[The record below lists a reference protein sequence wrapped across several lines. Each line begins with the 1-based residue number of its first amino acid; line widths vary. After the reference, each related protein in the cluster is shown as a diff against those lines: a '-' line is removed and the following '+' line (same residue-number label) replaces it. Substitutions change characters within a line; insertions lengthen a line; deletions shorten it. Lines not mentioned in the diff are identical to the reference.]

1 MKRSKTINFY
11 QLKASALIASL
22 AFGGQVF
29 AASSELPTNGKVVV
43 GTGAIS
49 QSGNVMTINQ
59 NTDLMAINW
68 KTFNVGADS
77 TVNFVQPNS
86 YSVALNRVLGSD
98 VSVIQGKINANGY
111 VALVNPNGILFTPT
125 AQVNVGGLIA
135 STLNISNKNFIN
147 GNYTV
152 SGKSS
157 NAVINQGNITAFD
170 GGAVMLIAAKVKNE
184 GTIVANKGN
193 VSFAAG
199 SRVTLDFGG
208 PVKVQVTKSAVDALI
223 ENGGAIKADGGMVYF
238 TASAANAIT
247 TTVINNT
254 GIIEAKTLS
263 TGEKGEI
270 HLLGDNVND
279 HIIVGG
285 KLDVSA
291 PNGGEEGTVTIDA
304 ASIKYTNSAIIT
316 LSAMNTIAETAE
328 KAVVAAQA
336 KVELAEKPVNNAK
349 AKAEKMIANA
359 EKAATNAEKAAEKA
373 KANAE
378 AKTAIANN
386 DPTNT
391 KKAAAAKKAADN
403 AANKEKKAL
412 SKKENVAKVTE
423 KANTLV
429 ANAEKKSA
437 SKISAAKA
445 DKAAAESKA
454 IAARAKAIALATPSK
469 TTPIAP
475 SNNNPLDDDTSNA
488 KTDAQRGL
496 FGRQLAASQTSI
508 KIQSIE
514 DAPTAAGGDEDSSE
528 TESSNEVVINYLGD
542 GINLPE

>member
-1 MKRSKTINFY
+1 MRSDKTIYFN
-11 QLKASALIASL
+11 QLKAATLLAL
-22 AFGGQVF
+22 F
-29 AASSELPTNGKVVV
+29 ALNSHAAPAGSELPTNGKVVV
-43 GTGAIS
+43 GTGTIS

-68 KTFNVGADS
+68 KTFNVGSDS

-111 VALVNPNGILFTPT
+111 IALVNPNGFLFTPP

-152 SGKSS
+152 SGTSS

-170 GGAVMLIAAKVKNE
+170 GGTVMLIAAKVKNE
-184 GTIVANKGN
+184 GTIVANRGN

-223 ENGGAIKADGGMVYF
+223 ENGGAVRADGGVVYF

-254 GIIEAKTLS
+254 GVIEAKTLS

-270 HLLGDNVND
+270 HLLGDNTND
-279 HIIVGG
+279 RIIVGG
-285 KLDVSA
+285 KLDVGA
-291 PNGGEEGTVTIDA
+291 PNGGDEGSITIDA
-304 ASIKYTNSAIIT
+304 ANVEYTNNAIIT
-316 LSAMNTIAETAE
+316 LSAMNTIAENAE
-328 KAVVAAQA
+328 KAVIAAQSSLE
-336 KVELAEKPVNNAK
+336 KAEQPVNNAK
-349 AKAEKMIANA
+349 AKAQKMIENA
-359 EKAATNAEKAAEKA
+359 EKAAKKAELAAEKA
-373 KANAE
+373 RANAE
-378 AKTAIANN
+378 AKAEIASK
-386 DPTNT
+386 DPTNS
-391 KKAAAAKKAADN
+391 KKAAAATKAAKN
-403 AANKEKKAL
+403 ADNKEKIAV
-412 SKKENVAKVTE
+412 SKKDNIAKVTE
-423 KANTLV
+423 KTKTLIT
-429 ANAEKKSA
+429 NAEKKAA
-437 SKISAAKA
+437 SKIAKAKAAKTA
-445 DKAAAESKA
+445 VETKA
-454 IAARAKAIALATPSK
+454 IAARAKADALANPPKVPTVL
-469 TTPIAP
+469 TDG
-475 SNNNPLDDDTSNA
+475 NNSVDDDTTNA
-488 KTDAQRGL
+488 KTDAQRSL

-514 DAPTAAGGDEDSSE
+514 DAPTAAGGNEDEGSAE
-528 TESSNEVVINYLGD
+528 NGNEVVINYLGD

>member
-1 MKRSKTINFY
+1 MMSVKTIYIN
-11 QLKASALIASL
+11 QLKAATL
-22 AFGGQVF
+22 AVLFAINGHAV

-43 GTGAIS
+43 GTGTIS

-68 KTFNVGADS
+68 KTFNIGS
-77 TVNFVQPNS
+77 NNTVNFVQPNS
-86 YSVALNRVLGSD
+86 YSVALNRVLSSD

-147 GNYTV
+147 GNYII
-152 SGKSS
+152 SGTSS

-170 GGAVMLIAAKVKNE
+170 GGTVMLIAAKVKNE
-184 GTIVANKGN
+184 GTIVANSGN

-199 SRVTLDFGG
+199 SRMTLDFGG
-208 PVKVQVTKSAVDALI
+208 PVKVRVTKSAVDALI
-223 ENGGAIKADGGMVYF
+223 ENGGAVRADGGVVYF

-270 HLLGDNVND
+270 HLLGDNTND
-279 HIIVGG
+279 RIIVGG

-291 PNGGEEGTVTIDA
+291 PNGGDDGSITIDA
-304 ASIKYTNSAIIT
+304 AKIEYTSDAKIT
-316 LSAMNTIAETAE
+316 LSAMITIAENAE
-328 KAVVAAQA
+328 KAVISAQA
-336 KVELAEKPVNNAK
+336 LVEKAEQPVNNAK
-349 AKAEKMIANA
+349 AKAQKMIQSAKN
-359 EKAATNAEKAAEKA
+359 AAEKA
-373 KANAE
+373 ELAAKKARENAE
-378 AKTAIANN
+378 AKAEIANN

-391 KKAAAAKKAADN
+391 KKAAAAKKAANN
-403 AANKEKKAL
+403 ADNKEKIAQA
-412 SKKENVAKVTE
+412 KKENMAKAE
-423 KANTLV
+423 KKANTLV
-429 ANAEKKSA
+429 AKAEKNAA

-445 DKAAAESKA
+445 AKTTAETKA
-454 IAARAKAIALATPSK
+454 IAARSKANALANPIKAISGNTS
-469 TTPIAP
+469 T
-475 SNNNPLDDDTSNA
+475 DDDTSDA
-488 KTDAQRGL
+488 KTDAQRSF
-496 FGRQLAASQTSI
+496 FGRQLAASSTGI

-514 DAPTAAGGDEDSSE
+514 DAPTAAGAGEDVAE
-528 TESSNEVVINYLGD
+528 AEKANEVVINYLGD